1 MRVVKPGGRV
11 ICLEFSHPTS
21 RLMSRLYDFY
31 SFKVMPEVGSLVT
44 GNRGAYTY
52 LPESIRKF
60 PDQETFKGMMEEA
73 GLFKVRYYNLF
84 NGVAAVHIGIKV

>member
-1 MRVVKPGGRV
+1 MMRVVKPGGRV

-52 LPESIRKF
+52 LPSLSGSSPTRR
-60 PDQETFKGMMEEA
+60 PLRG
-73 GLFKVRYYNLF
+73 
-84 NGVAAVHIGIKV
+84 